1 MKHNQYL
8 LLNSLRWR
16 STASN
21 DQVSRHQNSL
31 THLIPLRGGYI
42 IVHQGDIRRSYHH
55 TKTHVLSELI
65 ILCKCSKFKNFE
77 DGHHSIIMHSPS
89 ASEEKWPPFNGG
101 SWGTGLVRCN
111 FHELTLLWDSIKP
124 QKFPPQCT
132 NNSPDYSI
140 DHGCCKTQLEYIRKI
155 NIPRCT
161 RKTSGYPLENK
172 YTKPKSTKRIT

>member
-1 MKHNQYL
+1 MKQTVATSKDKICGINTCSCTWFPSLEIRSLKRPRFEASKLTHA
-8 LLNSLRWR
+8 LNS
-16 STASN
+16 
-21 DQVSRHQNSL
+21 
-31 THLIPLRGGYI
+31 PEGGDT
-42 IVHQGDIRRSYHH
+42 IVHQGDIRRSYHP
-55 TKTHVLSELI
+55 TKTHLLSGLI

-140 DHGCCKTQLEYIRKI
+140 DRGCCKTQLEYIRKV

-161 RKTSGYPLENK
+161 RKTSC
-172 YTKPKSTKRIT
+172 